1 MSALR
6 AATSWSAVAMKV
18 DQDVGTDHEGKFAD
32 IIPVKGDGLR
42 SIDVSAISIACNA
55 AIASF
60 KYRARV
66 N

>member
-1 MSALR
+1 MTALR

-32 IIPVKGDGLR
+32 IMAPKGDGLR

-60 KYRARV
+60 KYRSGA